1 MSISFG
7 LVADFTMHEGSPA
20 DGYKPDSASPR
31 SFGLLLGAIL
41 AVVALLPLV
50 AGKPPVKWAGGA
62 AALLFAVAIWAPV
75 LLAGPTRAWL
85 AFGGLLS
92 RVVAPV
98 ALAVVFYGV
107 FAVYGGLLRLMGR
120 DAMKRKYDPRA
131 STYWIERL
139 PSEAVRTHFNNPF

>member
-1 MSISFG
+1 M
-7 LVADFTMHEGSPA
+7 LEASPA
-20 DGYKPDSASPR
+20 DGYKSDSASPR
-31 SFGLLLGAIL
+31 SFGVLL
-41 AVVALLPLV
+41 AVILTAFALLPLI
-50 AGKPPVKWAGGA
+50 AGKPPVKWAGGVA
-62 AALLFAVAIWAPV
+62 VLLFAVAIWAPV

-98 ALAVVFYGV
+98 ALAVVFFGV

-120 DAMKRKYDPRA
+120 DAMKRSYDLRA

-139 PSEAVRTHFNNPF
+139 PSEAVRTHFINPF